1 MNSYQLTRRTWLA
14 GAATTLSANAL
25 GQPTARARKGRRADA
40 AAPTRVELWGGKTVG
55 PKTTH
60 QRGRVVWS
68 AGAIESVE
76 AATGSTPPAGAIDVR
91 GHVVTYGL
99 CDPITTVG
107 LVEVSLE
114 PSSREDAATIDDPV
128 RAAYRAADGY
138 NPDSSL
144 IAVARLGGLTSVG
157 AVPTGGFVA
166 GQSAWCDL
174 HGATAKAAVA
184 TSGGALHITMQQG
197 GWDAKTRGTA
207 LSLLRMRELLDDAA
221 AYRKNRAAFER
232 RQLRELNVS
241 TRDLATM
248 VRVLN
253 GKLPVV
259 FHVDAAPDILRVAE
273 LIASYKLS
281 GIIASGAEA
290 WKVRKQ
296 LAKQKLPVILDP
308 LDNGPRSF
316 TARGA
321 REDNAK
327 LLHAAGVTIAFST
340 WESHNV
346 RRLRQSAGNAVRA
359 GLPHRA
365 ALAAITETAPA
376 MLGAAGYVGLD
387 KGSVANVAVWSG
399 DPLELSTRLE
409 RLFIHGKPIALRS
422 RQTTLFER
430 YR

>member
-1 MNSYQLTRRTWLA
+1 MTKPSLTRRHWLA
-14 GAATTLSANAL
+14 GAATTLATNAVA
-25 GQPTARARKGRRADA
+25 QPKPGAPAKAPVKP
-40 AAPTRVELWGGKTVG
+40 APTPRVELWGGKVVG

-60 QRGRVVWS
+60 ERGVVVLKG
-68 AGAIESVE
+68 GAIDRVE
-76 AATGSTPPAGAIDVR
+76 AAAGATPPSAAIDVSGR
-91 GHVVTYGL
+91 VVTYGL

-114 PSSREDAATIDDPV
+114 PSSREDAADIKDPV

-174 HGATAKAAVA
+174 NGATARSAIAK
-184 TSGGALHITMQQG
+184 SGGALHVTMQRG
-197 GWDAKTRGTA
+197 GWGAETRGTA
-207 LSLLRMRELLDDAA
+207 LSLMRMRELLDDAA
-221 AYRKNRAAFER
+221 AYRKNRAGFER
-232 RQLRELNVS
+232 RQLRKLNVS
-241 TRDLATM
+241 TRDLG
-248 VRVLN
+248 VLVQVLN

-259 FHVDAAPDILRVAE
+259 FHVDAAPDILRVAG
-273 LIASYKLS
+273 LVARYKLT

-346 RRLRQSAGNAVRA
+346 RRLRQTAGNAVRA

-376 MLGAAGYVGLD
+376 MLGAKDYGGL
-387 KGSVANVAVWSG
+387 KNGSIANVAVWSG

-409 RLFIHGKPIALRS
+409 RLFIRGNAIKLRS
-422 RQTTLFER
+422 RQTALFER